1 MINMDIRSF
10 RKSRNL
16 SQAAL
21 AEKLGVTQ
29 STISRFENGEL
40 PLDARTK
47 LALDAIAAATP
58 IAAQDAAA

>member
-1 MINMDIRSF
+1 MIDMDIRSF

-29 STISRFENGEL
+29 STISRFESGEL

-47 LALDAIAAATP
+47 LALDAIAAVTP
-58 IAAQDAAA
+58 VASQAAA